1 MFPNS
6 ALSIAVA
13 VSLLNN
19 GSVQATTLAGTKT
32 KLKALQTLVLN
43 NAQATIRLDSSALKQ
58 LLKLSSCEMVQMN
71 KKTVG
76 FSANVMAKQLELG
89 GGQTIIYDKVLT
101 NDGNGYDD
109 RTGVFTCP
117 VAGTYLFVVD
127 SHSRG
132 PTWLHIYLNK
142 TIVATLHVSGGH
154 KHLYLQMSRTVV
166 LKLKRG
172 DHVKVVN
179 HAKRNGIIYH
189 AGYSG
194 FSGAKLY

>member
-1 MFPNS
+1 
-6 ALSIAVA
+6 
-13 VSLLNN
+13 
-19 GSVQATTLAGTKT
+19 
-32 KLKALQTLVLN
+32 
-43 NAQATIRLDSSALKQ
+43 
-58 LLKLSSCEMVQMN
+58 MVQIN

-76 FSANVMAKQLELG
+76 FSANVKAKQLELG
-89 GGQTIIYDKVLT
+89 GGQTVIYDKVLT

-166 LKLKRG
+166 LKLKSG

-179 HAKRNGIIYH
+179 HAKRNGIIYQS
-189 AGYSG
+189 GYSG